1 MLWVKGLRKTFKE
14 HQSEIVLK
22 EVDLKLGAGEV
33 YCLLGA
39 NGSGKTTFLRT
50 LLDIYPRDLGEI
62 RFFGASLTSESKRR
76 VGYSEDKFPGFS
88 FLKVREFLELSLSLY
103 NDSPGERRTL
113 SERWLKEVNLWP
125 HREKLLGKLS
135 RGMERRLA
143 LAQAMSHDPDLLI
156 LDEPFEGLDFEGL
169 DFFQRFLSEFRQK
182 KKAVLL
188 TTHLYTQVRDFAS
201 RVGVLYDGRILEG
214 EALEATAL
222 PPALKKWI
230 LEKPEA
236 R

>member
-1 MLWVKGLRKTFKE
+1 MLWVKGLRKTFKGRR
-14 HQSEIVLK
+14 SEIVLK
-22 EVDLKLGAGEV
+22 GVDLKLGAGEV